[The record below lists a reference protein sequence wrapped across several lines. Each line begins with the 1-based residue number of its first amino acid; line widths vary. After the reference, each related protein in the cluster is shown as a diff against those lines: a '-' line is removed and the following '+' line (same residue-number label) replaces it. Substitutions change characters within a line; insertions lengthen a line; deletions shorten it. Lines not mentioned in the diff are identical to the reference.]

1 MTRAVTLR
9 FVLLQRHF
17 VVLLI
22 IINTVQSTVY
32 DIVPRHIIL
41 FSFIVYLEYFLY
53 SGIDMEVSASGRALG
68 RIYNTH
74 IYSITNHVLMG
85 IWLSLRVNIQ
95 LSIFSW
101 DSITIILQLCLVIFT
116 SDMNELILIHNLNLS
131 VSFPFSFASFSLSLY
146 FSFFSS
152 LSFSFFF
159 LLSLKSKC
167 SYRCDFYVAQFSSI
181 NLIWGMVVFLLLVY
195 CNAIFFCS
203 IFTFVVKFNL
213 F

>member
-32 DIVPRHIIL
+32 DIVPRYIIL

-53 SGIDMEVSASGRALG
+53 SGIDMEVSASGRGLG

-167 SYRCDFYVAQFSSI
+167 SYRCDFLCCLVQFYQLDLGHGCI
-181 NLIWGMVVFLLLVY
+181 FGVGLFECNIFLFNIY
-195 CNAIFFCS
+195 FCC
-203 IFTFVVKFNL
+203 
-213 F
+213 